1 MFRGAAET
9 EEKLKAAVEAGRGK
23 DCDGEFTAELMGW
36 MCERCGQVSIG
47 NEWICADPYVQQD
60 HAADPFDAF
69 TRPVTN
75 QSIYYFTQMMSCI
88 VGDQWAEQVPKELP
102 FYNIGGDQDPV
113 GEYGKGIYEVSNWL
127 CETGHQVKTKVY
139 SATATRFTIIRRSR
153 TRWRRGFSRS
163 WTGSPSDEG
172 ARRLCEAILLI

>member
-1 MFRGAAET
+1 MGSFIARDYAAAYGKELAGVTICGTTGVFRGAAEA

-23 DCDGEFTAELMGW
+23 DCDGEFMAELMGW

-102 FYNIGGDQDPV
+102 L
-113 GEYGKGIYEVSNWL
+113 S
-127 CETGHQVKTKVY
+127 
-139 SATATRFTIIRRSR
+139 
-153 TRWRRGFSRS
+153 
-163 WTGSPSDEG
+163 
-172 ARRLCEAILLI
+172 LIHI